1 MKRWAMFIVLFL
13 SMLAAIAAEAQ
24 SPANPPFPDQI
35 QEMREQIQSLQEKV
49 ETLESYLQ
57 AIGRFSIPKEV
68 EFCGQKVPID
78 RWYVREELDKQLLA
92 LSYNRRQVVTWM
104 KRSGKF
110 FPYVE
115 AELKKSGMP
124 DCIKYLMVVE
134 SSLLEDAYSRAG
146 ASGPWQFMKST
157 GRLFDLSYSKFI
169 DERRDFEKA
178 TTAALKYLKELH
190 NEFGDWP
197 LAFAGYNAGENKV
210 RQIMQGQQ
218 VREYWRMLFLN
229 KNGIPTETNSYVY
242 KIIAVKLIFADPKSF
257 GFLVGEDDLFL
268 APETKEITIK
278 LNQTTSLLERARRYQ
293 TSFFELKKL
302 NPWIRG
308 DKLGKGAW
316 RLKIPVN

>member
-49 ETLESYLQ
+49 ETLENYLQ
-57 AIGRFSIPKEV
+57 AIGHFSIPKEV

-104 KRSGKF
+104 KRSAKF

-115 AELKKSGMP
+115 AELKKAALP

-157 GRLFDLSYSKFI
+157 GRFFDFSYSKFI
-169 DERRDFEKA
+169 
-178 TTAALKYLKELH
+178 Y
-190 NEFGDWP
+190 
-197 LAFAGYNAGENKV
+197 
-210 RQIMQGQQ
+210 
-218 VREYWRMLFLN
+218 
-229 KNGIPTETNSYVY
+229 
-242 KIIAVKLIFADPKSF
+242 
-257 GFLVGEDDLFL
+257 
-268 APETKEITIK
+268 
-278 LNQTTSLLERARRYQ
+278 
-293 TSFFELKKL
+293 
-302 NPWIRG
+302 
-308 DKLGKGAW
+308 
-316 RLKIPVN
+316 